1 MSTKLAGKMHSEVKY
16 FIYDALYYSGSFKM
30 ILHYKFRS
38 LSSSC
43 RKLMRYLDQMLEEK
57 RRLGTLM
64 VILDVYMLAQRCT
77 TSMFHEILTHTSHTG
92 LHPQAAEVVISGREI
107 MAPIQHAISGQ

>member
-1 MSTKLAGKMHSEVKY
+1 
-16 FIYDALYYSGSFKM
+16 M

-38 LSSSC
+38 LPPSC

-64 VILDVYMLAQRCT
+64 VILDVCMLAQRCT
-77 TSMFHEILTHTSHTG
+77 TSMFHEIFTHTSHTG